1 VPDTLTKLDHSIDMV
16 ENVVWLPKQSADY
29 NVARTMV
36 EAEAA
41 KMEDAKQT

>member
-1 VPDTLTKLDHSIDMV
+1 MV